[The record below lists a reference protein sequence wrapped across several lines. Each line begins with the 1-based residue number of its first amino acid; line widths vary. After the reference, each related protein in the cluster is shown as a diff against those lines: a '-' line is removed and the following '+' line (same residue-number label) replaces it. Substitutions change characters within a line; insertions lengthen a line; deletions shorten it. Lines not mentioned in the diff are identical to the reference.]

1 MAHHYR
7 TKDVRPRE
15 RFSYWREAV
24 CEAYVQ
30 LGCEGGDREHFSGG
44 IGVEH
49 YPNLSISNVYGMA
62 HEVYR
67 RRKDIARADDEYF
80 LLSMQMKEISFVA
93 QNGHV
98 AELEPG
104 DLALYSSTD
113 PYQLT
118 LTDNFSQ
125 MVVQLPKNRLLA
137 RLPNADMLTG
147 RRISGSSEVGRL
159 VGENIVNFS
168 RLISDGGEVMQSVVQ
183 DVLID
188 LIATGLASLD
198 DSKVEMSLPEQH
210 ILLRARSYIQANLTD
225 PAMDRNS
232 VAASVGLSVRRLNEL
247 FSKEG
252 SSVAGFIRSARLQR
266 AAQDLADP
274 RYSGQSISEIA
285 MRWGFYNFQHFSKLF
300 RTHFGHAP
308 SDYRTLR
315 AGPERLRH

>member
-7 TKDVRPRE
+7 TNDVRPRE

-30 LGCEGGDREHFSGG
+30 LGCEGGDREHFHGG

-49 YPNLSISNVYGMA
+49 YSNLSISNVYGMA

-67 RRKDIARADDEYF
+67 RGKDIARASDEFF
-80 LLSMQMKEISFVA
+80 LLSMQMKQISFVA
-93 QNGHV
+93 QHGHV
-98 AELEPG
+98 AQLEPG
-104 DLALYSSTD
+104 DFALYSSTD

-125 MVVQLPKNRLLA
+125 MVVQLPKSRLLA
-137 RLPNADMLTG
+137 RLPNADLLTG
-147 RRISGSSEVGRL
+147 RRISGNSEVGRL

-168 RLISDGGEVMQSVVQ
+168 RLISNGGKVMQSMVQ

-188 LIATGLASLD
+188 LIATGLSSLD
-198 DSKVEMSLPEQH
+198 DSRLEMSLPEQH
-210 ILLRARSYIQANLTD
+210 ILLRARSFIHANLAD
-225 PAMDRNS
+225 PELDRNA

-252 SSVAGFIRSARLQR
+252 NSLAGFIRSARLDR

-274 RYSGQSISEIA
+274 RQAGRSISEIA
-285 MRWGFYNFQHFSKLF
+285 MKWGFNNFQHFSKLF
-300 RTHFGHAP
+300 RSHFGHAP

-315 AGPERLRH
+315 IETDSLRH